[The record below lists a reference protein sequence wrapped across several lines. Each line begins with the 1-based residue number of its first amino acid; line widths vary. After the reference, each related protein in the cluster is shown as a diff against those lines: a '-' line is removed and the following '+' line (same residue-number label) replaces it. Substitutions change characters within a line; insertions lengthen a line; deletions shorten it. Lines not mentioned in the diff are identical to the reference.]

1 MRSAL
6 DSQNNELTARINLKP
21 INATLAWGL
30 LGLTLSSW
38 PSPVMSQPIDP
49 QMKSMVTN
57 SNPLLQKGP
66 GLRDRPLGRDASGTL
81 APTLASGTSRI
92 TENPREN
99 RLRPDSQVSETPDGL
114 LTSAEA
120 NQSAKVAIDRPNYQ
134 SDDRQSDDRDLDTD
148 ISQGQAEPSH
158 REPVLDPN
166 SAPQQTNQDFPF
178 LASSISPIGDR
189 ANHNMGQNL
198 EPNIEPNLDRE
209 HDPLGQITSVSQ
221 LSDVKPTDWAFQALQ
236 SLVERYGC
244 ISGYP
249 DLTYRGDRALTRY
262 EFVAALNACWDQIY
276 ELVQASQSSGPAQAD
291 LIKLQQL
298 RQEFAEELAIFK
310 DQLETLTTQTTVLEG
325 QQFSTTTKLFG
336 QAIFGL
342 QGRTA
347 NEADFFPV
355 DGEKDTKDPG
365 SEINLI
371 NNLQLTLL
379 TQLNS
384 RSLILA
390 GMQMGSGSTGPRLSN
405 DTRLGYEG
413 NTDEQIVLSD
423 LNYRRLIGRRVAV
436 VVGPAGV
443 NMANVFRGV
452 NEVESAGRGPISALA
467 QRNPIVNIGNGRGG
481 VGFDWQVTSRM
492 SVQGV
497 YAASTPADVGN
508 GGIFGGN
515 DGQTSL
521 GLQLTLTPID
531 PVNLSLSYVNA
542 YSPFGV
548 LGTGSGD
555 DQLTVDSPI
564 KTNAFGATM
573 SWRMTPDIT
582 LGSWAGYTN
591 SGIPGRDGEVET
603 TNWMVF
609 LNWENL
615 FGRDNL
621 AGLYV
626 GQPPKII
633 DSNLPVG
640 KNIPDLLAGGEGE
653 PGGQPGTTTHLE
665 LFYRWQLSDQISLT
679 PGLLMIFEPGHAPAS
694 DAITVGVLRTTFNF

>member
-21 INATLAWGL
+21 INATLAGGL

-57 SNPLLQKGP
+57 SNPLVQNSLG
-66 GLRDRPLGRDASGTL
+66 LGR
-81 APTLASGTSRI
+81 TLASGTTRI

-99 RLRPDSQVSETPDGL
+99 RLRPDSQVPETPDSL

-120 NQSAKVAIDRPNYQ
+120 NQSANVVTDRPNHQSHDSQ
-134 SDDRQSDDRDLDTD
+134 SDARD
-148 ISQGQAEPSH
+148 
-158 REPVLDPN
+158 
-166 SAPQQTNQDFPF
+166 
-178 LASSISPIGDR
+178 DR
-189 ANHNMGQNL
+189 ANHNM
-198 EPNIEPNLDRE
+198 EPNLDPE
-209 HDPLGQITSVSQ
+209 HNPLGQITSVSQ

-276 ELVQASQSSGPAQAD
+276 QLVQASNSGAAQAD

-298 RQEFAEELAIFK
+298 RQEFAQELAIFN
-310 DQLETLTTQTTVLEG
+310 DQLETLSTQTTVLEG

-405 DTRLGYEG
+405 DTLLGYEG
-413 NTDEQIVLSD
+413 NTNEQIVLSD
-423 LNYRRLIGRRVAV
+423 LNYRRLIGRRLAV

-481 VGFDWQVTSRM
+481 VGFDWQVTARM
-492 SVQGV
+492 SIQGV
-497 YAASTPADVGN
+497 YATNTPGDVGN

-521 GLQLTLTPID
+521 GLQLTLTPIN

-564 KTNAFGATM
+564 KTNAFGATI
-573 SWRMTPDIT
+573 SWRMTPDVT
-582 LGSWAGYTN
+582 LGGWAGYTN
-591 SGIPGRDGEVET
+591 SRIPGRDGEVET

-609 LNWENL
+609 FNWEDL

-665 LFYRWQLSDQISLT
+665 LFYRWQISDRISLT

-694 DAITVGVLRTTFNF
+694 DSITVGVLRTTFNF

>member
-1 MRSAL
+1 MRSVL

-21 INATLAWGL
+21 INATLAGGL

-57 SNPLLQKGP
+57 SNPLVQNSLG
-66 GLRDRPLGRDASGTL
+66 LGR
-81 APTLASGTSRI
+81 TLASGTTRI

-99 RLRPDSQVSETPDGL
+99 RLRPDSQVPETPDSL

-120 NQSAKVAIDRPNYQ
+120 NQSANVVSDRPNHQSHDSQ
-134 SDDRQSDDRDLDTD
+134 SDARD
-148 ISQGQAEPSH
+148 
-158 REPVLDPN
+158 
-166 SAPQQTNQDFPF
+166 
-178 LASSISPIGDR
+178 DR
-189 ANHNMGQNL
+189 ANHNM
-198 EPNIEPNLDRE
+198 EPNLDPE
-209 HDPLGQITSVSQ
+209 HNPLGQITSVSQ

-276 ELVQASQSSGPAQAD
+276 QLVQASNSGAAQAD

-298 RQEFAEELAIFK
+298 RQEFAQELAIFN
-310 DQLETLTTQTTVLEG
+310 DQLETLSTQTTAIEG

-384 RSLILA
+384 RSLILV

-405 DTRLGYEG
+405 DTLLGYEG
-413 NTDEQIVLSD
+413 NTNEQIVLSD
-423 LNYRRLIGRRVAV
+423 LNYRRLIGRRLAV

-481 VGFDWQVTSRM
+481 VGFDWQVTPRM
-492 SVQGV
+492 SIQGV
-497 YAASTPADVGN
+497 YAASTPGDVGN

-521 GLQLTLTPID
+521 GLQLTLTPIN

-564 KTNAFGATM
+564 KTNAFGATI
-573 SWRMTPDIT
+573 SWRMTPDVT
-582 LGSWAGYTN
+582 LGGWAGYTN
-591 SGIPGRDGEVET
+591 SRIPGRDGEVET

-609 LNWENL
+609 FNWENL

-665 LFYRWQLSDQISLT
+665 LFYRWQISDRISLT

-694 DAITVGVLRTTFNF
+694 DSITVGVLRTTFNF

>member
-21 INATLAWGL
+21 INATLAGGL

-57 SNPLLQKGP
+57 SNPLVQNSLG
-66 GLRDRPLGRDASGTL
+66 LGR
-81 APTLASGTSRI
+81 TLASGTTRI

-99 RLRPDSQVSETPDGL
+99 RLRPDSQVPETPDSL

-120 NQSAKVAIDRPNYQ
+120 NQSANVVTDRPNHQSHDSQ
-134 SDDRQSDDRDLDTD
+134 SDARD
-148 ISQGQAEPSH
+148 
-158 REPVLDPN
+158 
-166 SAPQQTNQDFPF
+166 
-178 LASSISPIGDR
+178 DR
-189 ANHNMGQNL
+189 ANHNM
-198 EPNIEPNLDRE
+198 EPNLDPE
-209 HDPLGQITSVSQ
+209 HNPLGQITSVSQ

-276 ELVQASQSSGPAQAD
+276 QLVQASNSGAAQAD

-298 RQEFAEELAIFK
+298 RQEFAQDLAIFN
-310 DQLETLTTQTTVLEG
+310 DQLETLSTQTTVLEG

-405 DTRLGYEG
+405 DTLLGYEG
-413 NTDEQIVLSD
+413 NTNEQIVLSD
-423 LNYRRLIGRRVAV
+423 LNYRRLIGRRLAV

-481 VGFDWQVTSRM
+481 VGFDWQVTARM
-492 SVQGV
+492 SIQGV
-497 YAASTPADVGN
+497 YATNTPGDVGN

-521 GLQLTLTPID
+521 GLQLTLTPIN

-564 KTNAFGATM
+564 KTNAFGATI
-573 SWRMTPDIT
+573 SWRMTPDVT
-582 LGSWAGYTN
+582 LGGWAGYTN
-591 SGIPGRDGEVET
+591 SRIPGRDGEVET

-609 LNWENL
+609 FNWEDL

-665 LFYRWQLSDQISLT
+665 LFYRWQISDRISLT

-694 DAITVGVLRTTFNF
+694 DSITVGVLRTTFNF

>member
-6 DSQNNELTARINLKP
+6 DSQNNELTARIHLKP
-21 INATLAWGL
+21 INATLAGGL

-57 SNPLLQKGP
+57 SNPLVQNSFG
-66 GLRDRPLGRDASGTL
+66 LGR
-81 APTLASGTSRI
+81 TLASGTTRI

-99 RLRPDSQVSETPDGL
+99 RLRPDSQVPETPDIL

-120 NQSAKVAIDRPNYQ
+120 NQSANVVSDRPNHQ
-134 SDDRQSDDRDLDTD
+134 SHDSQSDDRDLDTD
-148 ISQGQAEPSH
+148 ISQGQAEPIQ
-158 REPVLDPN
+158 REPFLDPN
-166 SAPQQTNQDFPF
+166 SASQQIKQDFPF
-178 LASSISPIGDR
+178 LAQSISPIGDR
-189 ANHNMGQNL
+189 ADYNT
-198 EPNIEPNLDRE
+198 ESNLDPE
-209 HDPLGQITSVSQ
+209 HNPLGQITSVSQ

-276 ELVQASQSSGPAQAD
+276 QLVQASNSGAAQAD

-298 RQEFAEELAIFK
+298 RQEFAQELGIFK
-310 DQLETLTTQTTVLEG
+310 DQLETLSTQTTVLEG

-384 RSLILA
+384 RSLILV
-390 GMQMGSGSTGPRLSN
+390 GMQIGSGSTGPRLSN

-413 NTDEQIVLSD
+413 DTNEQIVLSD

-452 NEVESAGRGPISALA
+452 NEVESAGRGPISVLA
-467 QRNPIVNIGNGRGG
+467 QRNPIVNIGSGRGG
-481 VGFDWQVTSRM
+481 VGFDWQVTPRM
-492 SVQGV
+492 SIQGV
-497 YAASTPADVGN
+497 YAASTPGDVGN

-564 KTNAFGATM
+564 KTNAFGATI
-573 SWRMTPDIT
+573 SWRMTPDVT
-582 LGSWAGYTN
+582 LGGWAGYTN
-591 SGIPGRDGEVET
+591 SRIPGRDGEVET

-609 LNWENL
+609 FNWEDL

-640 KNIPDLLAGGEGE
+640 KNIPDLLAGGEGK

-665 LFYRWQLSDQISLT
+665 LFYRWQISERISLT

-694 DAITVGVLRTTFNF
+694 DSITVGVLRTTFNF

>member
-21 INATLAWGL
+21 INATLAGGL

-57 SNPLLQKGP
+57 SNPLVQNSLG
-66 GLRDRPLGRDASGTL
+66 LGR
-81 APTLASGTSRI
+81 TLASGTTRI

-99 RLRPDSQVSETPDGL
+99 RLRPDSQVPETPDSL

-120 NQSAKVAIDRPNYQ
+120 NQSANVVTDRPNHQSHDSQ
-134 SDDRQSDDRDLDTD
+134 SDARD
-148 ISQGQAEPSH
+148 
-158 REPVLDPN
+158 
-166 SAPQQTNQDFPF
+166 
-178 LASSISPIGDR
+178 DR
-189 ANHNMGQNL
+189 ANHNM
-198 EPNIEPNLDRE
+198 EPNLDPE
-209 HDPLGQITSVSQ
+209 HNPLGQITSVSQ

-276 ELVQASQSSGPAQAD
+276 QLVQASNSGAAQAD

-298 RQEFAEELAIFK
+298 RQEFAQDLAIFN
-310 DQLETLTTQTTVLEG
+310 DQLETLSTQTTVLEG

-405 DTRLGYEG
+405 DTLLGYEG
-413 NTDEQIVLSD
+413 NTNEQIVLSD
-423 LNYRRLIGRRVAV
+423 LNYRRLIGRRLAV

-481 VGFDWQVTSRM
+481 VGFDWQATARM
-492 SVQGV
+492 SIQGV
-497 YAASTPADVGN
+497 YATNTPGDVGN

-521 GLQLTLTPID
+521 GLQLTLTPIN

-564 KTNAFGATM
+564 KTNAFGATI
-573 SWRMTPDIT
+573 SWRMTPDVT
-582 LGSWAGYTN
+582 LGGWAGYTN
-591 SGIPGRDGEVET
+591 SRIPGRDGEVET

-609 LNWENL
+609 FNWEDL

-665 LFYRWQLSDQISLT
+665 LFYRWQISDRISLT

-694 DAITVGVLRTTFNF
+694 DSITVGVLRTTFNF

>member
-21 INATLAWGL
+21 VNATLAGGL

-57 SNPLLQKGP
+57 SNPLVQNSLG
-66 GLRDRPLGRDASGTL
+66 LGR
-81 APTLASGTSRI
+81 TLASGTTRI

-99 RLRPDSQVSETPDGL
+99 RLRPDSQVPETPDSL

-120 NQSAKVAIDRPNYQ
+120 NQSANVVSDRPNHQSHDSQ
-134 SDDRQSDDRDLDTD
+134 SDARDLDTD
-148 ISQGQAEPSH
+148 VSQGQAEPIH
-158 REPVLDPN
+158 REPFLDPN
-166 SAPQQTNQDFPF
+166 SAPQQINQDFPF
-178 LASSISPIGDR
+178 LAQSISPIGDR
-189 ANHNMGQNL
+189 ADY
-198 EPNIEPNLDRE
+198 NIKPNLNPE
-209 HDPLGQITSVSQ
+209 HNPLGQITSVSQ

-276 ELVQASQSSGPAQAD
+276 QLVQASNSGAAQAD

-298 RQEFAEELAIFK
+298 RQEFAQDLAIFN
-310 DQLETLTTQTTVLEG
+310 DQLETLSTQTTTLEG

-336 QAIFGL
+336 QAILGL

-384 RSLILA
+384 RSLILV

-405 DTRLGYEG
+405 DTLLGYEG
-413 NTDEQIVLSD
+413 NTNEQIVLSD
-423 LNYRRLIGRRVAV
+423 LNYRRLIGRRLAV

-492 SVQGV
+492 SIQGV
-497 YAASTPADVGN
+497 YAASTPGDVGN

-521 GLQLTLTPID
+521 GLQLTLTPIN

-564 KTNAFGATM
+564 KTNAFGATI
-573 SWRMTPDIT
+573 SWRMTPDVT
-582 LGSWAGYTN
+582 LGGWAGYTN
-591 SGIPGRDGEVET
+591 SRIPGRDGEVET

-640 KNIPDLLAGGEGE
+640 KNIPDLLAGGKGE

-665 LFYRWQLSDQISLT
+665 LFYRWQISERISLT

-694 DAITVGVLRTTFNF
+694 DSITVGILRTTFNF